1 MWIASKSGFVS
12 VVQHFEKKDML
23 LVRARVRK
31 DLQSL
36 FDNKRIFELE
46 EADYR
51 FRVEVS
57 KQEFAEIMVNQIK
70 DIDYPNFKNSI
81 AAQSGQAD
89 KLEAYHD
96 IWKTLWQYGKEKE
109 RNQLSQ

>member
-12 VVQHFEKKDML
+12 VVQHFEKQDML

-36 FDNKRIFELE
+36 FDNKRIIELDY
-46 EADYR
+46 ADYR

-70 DIDYPNFKNSI
+70 DIDYPNFKNHI
-81 AAQSGQAD
+81 AAKGEQVD
-89 KLEAYHD
+89 KLGAYHD
-96 IWKTLWQYGKEKE
+96 IWRIMWHYGKEKQCT
-109 RNQLSQ
+109 QLSE

>member
-36 FDNKRIFELE
+36 FDNQRIFELDD
-46 EADYR
+46 ADYR
-51 FRVEVS
+51 YRIEVS

-70 DIDYPNFKNSI
+70 DIDYPNFKNRI
-81 AAQSGQAD
+81 AAQSSQED
-89 KLEAYHD
+89 KLGAYHD
-96 IWKTLWQYGKEKE
+96 IWRVMWQYGKE
-109 RNQLSQ
+109 QG

>member
-1 MWIASKSGFVS
+1 MWIASKSGFIS
-12 VVQHFEKKDML
+12 VVQHFAKQDML

-46 EADYR
+46 DADYR

-70 DIDYPNFKNSI
+70 DIDYPNFKNRI

-89 KLEAYHD
+89 KLDAYHD
-96 IWKTLWQYGKEKE
+96 IWRTMWQYGKDKE
-109 RNQLSQ
+109 MNQLSE

>member
-1 MWIASKSGFVS
+1 MWIASKTGFIS
-12 VVQHFEKKDML
+12 VVQHLEKHDIL

-46 EADYR
+46 VADYR

-70 DIDYPNFKNSI
+70 DIDYPNFKNHI
-81 AAQSGQAD
+81 AAKGDQVD
-89 KLEAYHD
+89 KLGAYQD
-96 IWKTLWQYGKEKE
+96 IWRTMWQYGKEKGGAFFSE
-109 RNQLSQ
+109 